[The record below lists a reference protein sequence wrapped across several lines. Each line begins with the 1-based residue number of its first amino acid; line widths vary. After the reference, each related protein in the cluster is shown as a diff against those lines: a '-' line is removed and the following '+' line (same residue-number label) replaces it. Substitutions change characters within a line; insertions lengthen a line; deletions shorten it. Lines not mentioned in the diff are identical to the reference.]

1 MKLRLICSGLSQL
14 PLRAEEAGGEG
25 GVRLPRVFLARDS
38 QQFLPDFAL
47 LLLAD
52 EILMDRL
59 TFEGLVRGQILSGP
73 TVPLLA
79 RLLHQEGFVRL
90 EDFGSV
96 GGASTSPLAAGLPGD
111 LAALETWIPIVREW
125 LTAWQ
130 THYEGIQLTLR
141 PGIKEMR
148 EGLAA
153 GKPLELDYAP
163 QASKFLHDTGG
174 RFQMASFY
182 AEESLPSA
190 GAGLNEEQRAE
201 LQTLLSEKLG
211 FTRGNLGL
219 GQEFGAAVHDW
230 CDLEPF
236 YREIVARTGKSA
248 RDEKLES
255 VPQRLFEIPLPEFTF
270 WHPDNILRALND
282 PQVRQLREVIRE
294 SIATKKPVEPKLIKT
309 GLSALKNLDRGI
321 VEVRLVTANIAGAPK
336 RPARSAKVA
345 PAGEALLADSVLL
358 LTSRSVDARRP
369 KKVQADRAGESGGGS
384 G

>member
-14 PLRAEEAGGEG
+14 PLRAEEAGDEA

-59 TFEGLVRGQILSGP
+59 TFEGLIRGQILSGP

-79 RLLHQEGFVRL
+79 RLLQQEGFIRL
-90 EDFGSV
+90 EDF
-96 GGASTSPLAAGLPGD
+96 ASAGRAATNPLAARLPGD
-111 LAALETWIPIVREW
+111 LAALETWIPAVREW
-125 LTAWQ
+125 LAAWQ
-130 THYEGIQLTLR
+130 AHYEGIQLTLR
-141 PGIKEMR
+141 PVIKEMR
-148 EGLAA
+148 EGVAA
-153 GKPLELDYAP
+153 GKAPKLDYAQ

-190 GAGLNEEQRAE
+190 TGSLNEEQRFE
-201 LQTLLSEKLG
+201 LQTLVSEKLG
-211 FTRGNLGL
+211 FTRGNLAL

-236 YREIVARTGKSA
+236 YREIVTRAAKSA
-248 RDEKLES
+248 GDEKWES
-255 VPQRLFEIPLPEFTF
+255 EARRLFEIPLPEFTF
-270 WHPDNILRALND
+270 WHPDNVLRALND

-294 SIATKKPVEPKLIKT
+294 SIATKKPVEPKQFKT
-309 GLSALKNLDRGI
+309 GLSALKNLDHGI
-321 VEVRLVTANIAGAPK
+321 VGVRLVTANLAGAPR
-336 RPARSAKVA
+336 RPERAAKVA
-345 PAGEALLADSVLL
+345 PSGEALLADSVLL

-369 KKVQADRAGESGGGS
+369 KKT
-384 G
+384 